1 MRARERDLANFLT
14 SKSKGC
20 DVDKFQAPVFPLEIM
35 EGTKKWI
42 SAILTNSVIYDEND
56 LGST

>member
-1 MRARERDLANFLT
+1 MRARERERDLANFLT

-35 EGTKKWI
+35 EGTIKMDI
-42 SAILTNSVIYDEND
+42 CNTN
-56 LGST
+56 